1 MEDTI
6 AAIATAPGESGIGI
20 IRISG
25 ENSFDII
32 NRIFKSKT
40 KNKISQIDDRKLI
53 YGHIYENG
61 GIIDE
66 VLVAY
71 MKAPRTYTKED
82 VVEINCHGGIIAI
95 RRILELIL
103 KNGVRLA
110 EKREFTK
117 RAFLNGRIDL
127 SQAEAVIDLIS
138 SKTDKGFDIALKQLE
153 GNLSFSIQEIR
164 DKLLQIIAHITVNIE
179 YPDEDIEEITYNDL
193 LSQINDILK
202 RINYLIDSSETGK
215 IIKEGLRTV
224 IIGKPN
230 VGKSSLLN
238 ALLKESRAIVT
249 EIPGTT
255 RDIIEEML
263 NINGIPLIIID
274 TAGIRETSDQVEK
287 IGVEKTKETFNKG
300 DVIIFIL
307 NAAEELTHEDF
318 MIMELLKNK
327 KAIILFNKTDLP
339 VKCDIEE
346 VRKKLVNKKI
356 IYTSIKEGQGLKE
369 LEKTISDMVYT
380 GQIRQDN
387 NLFITNVRHKNLL
400 EKSKNYIIDA
410 VSMLK
415 RKEALDFIEIDLRN
429 AWESLGEIIGE
440 SITEDIIDEVF
451 ARFCLG
457 K

>member
-110 EKREFTK
+110 EKGEFTK